1 MHVAK
6 IRQGVPHVVGQAA
19 ARVLLQGP
27 NHRKLEV
34 LVVMQAGVAA
44 EAHQKNQIGASGAL
58 YHATAAG
65 DRTALAHAPG
75 QYSLRIEDLVAAH
88 RAEDWGVI
96 SPVGR

>member
-58 YHATAAG
+58 YHAPPLAIERLSLTPQG
-65 DRTALAHAPG
+65 NIRYALKT
-75 QYSLRIEDLVAAH
+75 
-88 RAEDWGVI
+88 
-96 SPVGR
+96 